1 MENILHDQA
10 FNSSFHDRLESVQFN
25 ASLAIT
31 GANRGTSKEKLY
43 QELGLES
50 LRL

>member
-10 FNSSFHDRLESVQFN
+10 FNSSVHDRLESVQFN